1 MALHVWREFS
11 NLYPRFEYEGRG
23 RGVIRSEENTE
34 QSVSEKDERTK
45 GMYMVRTVC
54 IPVQYL
60 KVSTR
65 APAETVT
72 APVATPNALIA
83 WRIASGDAGCLGLDF
98 ERVLAVA
105 ELNGKVGDLNEGN
118 EVEGAVVV
126 VNCCL
131 RRAEGEIPLGRRCRA
146 LGTDEEAAPLE
157 RLLAITSGT
166 ARPIVKNT

>member
-1 MALHVWREFS
+1 
-11 NLYPRFEYEGRG
+11 
-23 RGVIRSEENTE
+23 
-34 QSVSEKDERTK
+34 
-45 GMYMVRTVC
+45 MVRTVC

-105 ELNGKVGDLNEGN
+105 ELKGKLGDLNEGD
-118 EVEGAVVV
+118 EVEGAVVEV
-126 VNCCL
+126 DCCL
-131 RRAEGEIPLGRRCRA
+131 RRADGGIPLGRRCKA
-146 LGTDEEAAPLE
+146 LGTDEDAVTFE
-157 RLLAITSGT
+157 RLRARTSGT